1 MAVSVTTVASSFLH
15 AADRIAVSNQD
26 VFRTV
31 TGQTDVAANADCTVN
46 LTAAQQIK
54 DPQGRAIAPSFVQV
68 HSTAGT
74 PVTFSVRSVAPTA
87 IVLSSTGATGAP
99 SAFRLTYG

>member
-1 MAVSVTTVASSFLH
+1 MAVSVTTVTPSFAQ

-26 VFRTV
+26 TFRTV

-54 DPQGRAIAPSFVQV
+54 DPQGRAVAPSFAMAQ
-68 HSTAGT
+68 STAAT
-74 PVTFSVRSVAPTA
+74 PVIFSVRSMTASA
-87 IVLSSTGATGAP
+87 IVLSSSGASGAA